1 MRAIFILFLCCFSL
15 MSYSQSE
22 ESKATNESLPI
33 EELPEIVISKIG
45 DDFSV
50 YLPYKNPDLSIQN
63 MQKYFVAYD
72 LGKDYEGYETYLVMM
87 KNEKGTL
94 TATYNQKGKL
104 VRVVEKYENVTLPDD
119 VIVAVLKAYPGWGIE
134 ADKFNYTQADGDIY
148 KKEYMVKIKK
158 DNQVKRLV
166 VSPTGEIIRGY

>member
-1 MRAIFILFLCCFSL
+1 